1 MTADIS
7 SKLTAFAIALMMNA
21 MIITWVSYVFDAQME
36 KQSMGIVGSG
46 QQRPCACTPHQGDC
60 RCGVRSRR

>member
-1 MTADIS
+1 MIAEIS
-7 SKLTAFAIALMMNA
+7 SKLAAFAIALLMNA

-36 KQSMGIVGSG
+36 KQNIGIADSG
-46 QQRPCACTPHQGDC
+46 QQRPCACIPHQGDC